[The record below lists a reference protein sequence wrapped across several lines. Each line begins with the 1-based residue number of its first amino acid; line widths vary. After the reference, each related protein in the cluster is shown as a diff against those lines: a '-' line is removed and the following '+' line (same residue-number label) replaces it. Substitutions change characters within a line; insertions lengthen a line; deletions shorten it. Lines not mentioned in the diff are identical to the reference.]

1 MNKLKFRNVLALFE
15 DTLSVIIVCAI
26 CFSVFFQVL
35 SRFILKVPLAWT
47 EELSRFSLIWLTF
60 IAASVALRA
69 NGHFAVDVI
78 SHKLSPR
85 NKKLYQLGV
94 MAIMLVYL
102 VVIFYTGLELLPI
115 AHMQESAALDV
126 HMSYVYF
133 SIPCG
138 AALMIINVLMRMYD
152 TIKTL

>member
-35 SRFILKVPLAWT
+35 SRFILKVPLSWT

-102 VVIFYTGLELLPI
+102 VVIF
-115 AHMQESAALDV
+115 
-126 HMSYVYF
+126 
-133 SIPCG
+133 
-138 AALMIINVLMRMYD
+138 
-152 TIKTL
+152 